1 MAIKC
6 AKSYDPEAYYGL
18 VPILPTI
25 STLDDTTTITFDLN
39 KQQTAFFYHGDQQAT
54 DCFLLSW

>member
-6 AKSYDPEAYYGL
+6 AKSYDPEAYNGL
-18 VPILPTI
+18 VPILPTT

-39 KQQTAFFYHGDQQAT
+39 KQQTVFFYHGDQAKQVV
-54 DCFLLSW
+54 